1 MRRDGTIRSASPS
14 RTFAFNRKEP
24 SVDYI
29 DESRDIGPHPDQVP
43 GIETVVQF
51 IIEEI
56 DRRTDSSEH
65 PLKRYQI
72 VSSADQGRIWI
83 ASAVGPCLD
92 LRYTPLEIG
101 PEQAWTWHCE
111 DPDVD
116 ACDVGWKISTPAE
129 IVDLL
134 AEVVGCE

>member
-1 MRRDGTIRSASPS
+1 MFDRKEPTMDRADEDRDVSLRRDG
-14 RTFAFNRKEP
+14 
-24 SVDYI
+24 VDGVETAVELI
-29 DESRDIGPHPDQVP
+29 IAE
-43 GIETVVQF
+43 IE
-51 IIEEI
+51 
-56 DRRTDSSEH
+56 RRTDSSEH
-65 PLKRYQI
+65 LLKKYQV

-101 PEQAWTWHCE
+101 PEQAWSWHCE
-111 DPDVD
+111 DPDAD
-116 ACDVGWKISTPAE
+116 ACDVGWKISTPVE

>member
-1 MRRDGTIRSASPS
+1 MA
-14 RTFAFNRKEP
+14 NVE
-24 SVDYI
+24 
-29 DESRDIGPHPDQVP
+29 ESRDVSPSPDGVE
-43 GIETVVQF
+43 GIETAVEL
-51 IIEEI
+51 IIAEI
-56 DRRTDSSEH
+56 ERRTDSSEH
-65 PLKRYQI
+65 LMKKYQV

-101 PEQAWTWHCE
+101 PEQAWSWHCE
-111 DPDVD
+111 DPDAD
-116 ACDVGWKISTPAE
+116 ACDVGWKISTPVE